1 MGICIKRSSNIK
13 LNSSNTNFTLVNSKS
28 KLTKQTKE
36 GKAKYRNLPIIN
48 KLIYE
53 LNSILDHTTEEKT
66 FYKKIF
72 FNNITNKTKL
82 SSTNLLTERKR
93 LLYRLSYLILLK
105 ASSIDIS
112 NLIKS
117 NFEFNFCKEKS
128 TKSLKSK
135 SDKEYILSLEIEQLY
150 DISSMI
156 NQIKSISVSNIEF
169 EILNSIEKN
178 IFIGKIRSEDM
189 SIQVNY
195 FDFTKCYLIKVY
207 NNDNYDFLGRILLSI
222 NKIFFR
228 NILKPFLIITTENN
242 IYMIYNLFEE
252 LSFFSKEIKSLYV
265 IIKEILFLIYY
276 LHFYMGL
283 SGLYITKSNIFIK
296 KIYNFENFLIHD
308 FTHLKEI
315 KTIEEKIDDYRRL
328 GFFLISILFD
338 DDTSIIN
345 ELNKEER
352 KNEDIIKIL
361 NSKLEKVNK
370 NKNLNNSINKQCFFY
385 EKDVYIFLIDL
396 INGIYSFKNMNKYS
410 IFNFTYSNNSSKLN
424 SNDEFINDFHY
435 IFLWK
440 IKKSLLDIK

>member
-1 MGICIKRSSNIK
+1 MGICIKRRSNIK
-13 LNSSNTNFTLVNSKS
+13 LNSNNNNFSLVNSKS
-28 KLTKQTKE
+28 KLRRQTKE
-36 GKAKYRNLPIIN
+36 GKAKYENLPIIN

-53 LNSILDHTTEEKT
+53 LNSILDYTTEEKT
-66 FYKKIF
+66 FYKRIF
-72 FNNITNKTKL
+72 FNNIAKKTKL

-135 SDKEYILSLEIEQLY
+135 SDKDYILSVEIEQLY
-150 DISSMI
+150 DFSSMI
-156 NQIKSISVSNIEF
+156 NQIKLISVSNIEF
-169 EILNSIEKN
+169 EILNLIEN
-178 IFIGKIRSEDM
+178 NVFFGKITSEDM
-189 SIQVNY
+189 SIQINY

-207 NNDNYDFLGRILLSI
+207 NNENYDFLGRNLLSL
-222 NKIFFR
+222 NRIFFR
-228 NILKPFLIITTENN
+228 NILKPFLIITTESS

-252 LSFFSKEIKSLYV
+252 LSFFSKEIKSLYI

-283 SGLYITKSNIFIK
+283 SGLYITKSNMFIK
-296 KIYNFENFLIHD
+296 KFYNFENILIHD

-315 KTIEEKIDDYRRL
+315 NTIEEKNDDYRRL
-328 GFFLISILFD
+328 GYFLISILFD
-338 DDTSIIN
+338 DDTNIIK
-345 ELNKEER
+345 ELNEEE
-352 KNEDIIKIL
+352 KKDENIIKIL
-361 NSKLEKVNK
+361 NSKLVEINK
-370 NKNLNNSINKQCFFY
+370 NKNLNNLINEECFFHQ
-385 EKDVYIFLIDL
+385 KDLYIFLIDL
-396 INGIYSFKNMNKYS
+396 INGIYSFENMNKYS
-410 IFNFTYSNNSSKLN
+410 IFNSTYSNNSFKLN
-424 SNDEFINDFHY
+424 SNDEYINDFYY